1 MDQGPHG
8 KPLLSFAFRKS
19 HCESPLSQVSSR
31 SFSLKP
37 CKEFLNRIRILSFST
52 IDAFVAV
59 FFKSS

>member
-31 SFSLKP
+31 SFSLGILESNPHFK
-37 CKEFLNRIRILSFST
+37 FLDN
-52 IDAFVAV
+52 
-59 FFKSS
+59 

>member
-8 KPLLSFAFRKS
+8 KPLLSFVFRKS

-31 SFSLKP
+31 SFSL
-37 CKEFLNRIRILSFST
+37 CILESNPHFSFST